1 MPNGSVELELWNIF
15 TYYTLHGNPQDPEHL
30 KCNQFVRLAKDADI
44 LGRKTSKLNNVAQAD
59 VELSFKAAIRS
70 KNRRTTKKE
79 LLTYS
84 DFLNCLNQL
93 APRVYPR
100 SNKDT
105 VFQQLLLENLL
116 PLASRRNPEPM
127 SEQLQAD
134 DIQKILE
141 YYMPGLEQIFLF
153 YSDISERRQRQAS
166 AKGKG
171 GGGAKRRAAEDPT
184 PEVMYPEY
192 QQFCSQYKLTSSEL
206 ISQLQAGDIFLCS
219 TKQSQAGDDC
229 APLTMEDF
237 AEVLFR
243 ASRMAYSTSVGSSP
257 TDKLNALF
265 LHMWKSVNNI
275 DAQGKAVEQR
285 SNMAAMAGDLNIGG
299 SSLFNRLFM
308 QQWRADGYRDY
319 LNAEPTLP
327 EDAAV
332 ILQRILERPAV
343 LPPPK
348 PQVDT
353 KELQELLMQNDE
365 IADLLAGEDE
375 DEDDED
381 ED

>member
-1 MPNGSVELELWNIF
+1 MSVELELWNIF

-44 LGRKTSKLNNVAQAD
+44 LGRRNSRLNNVAQAD

-70 KNRRTTKKE
+70 KSRRTTKKE

-93 APRVYPR
+93 APRVYPK
-100 SNKDT
+100 SDKDT

-127 SEQLQAD
+127 TQKLQD
-134 DIQKILE
+134 DGIQKIFE
-141 YYMPGLEQIFLF
+141 YYMPGLEQIFL
-153 YSDISERRQRQAS
+153 YYAEMSEQRRRNAAS
-166 AKGKG
+166 VTKGSKQG
-171 GGGAKRRAAEDPT
+171 KRRGADDIPVAEI
-184 PEVMYPEY
+184 MYPEY
-192 QQFCSQYKLTSSEL
+192 QRFCSEYKLTSAEL

-229 APLTMEDF
+229 APLTLEEF
-237 AEVLFR
+237 PEVLFR
-243 ASRMAYSTSVGSSP
+243 ASRMAHKNSNWASP
-257 TDKLNALF
+257 EDKLNAIF
-265 LHMWKSVNNI
+265 LHMWKSVNNL

-308 QQWRADGYRDY
+308 HQWRADGFRDY
-319 LNAEPTLP
+319 LNSDPELG
-327 EDAAV
+327 EDAQSV
-332 ILQRILERPAV
+332 LQRILERPAF
-343 LPPPK
+343 LPPPTARVNEK
-348 PQVDT
+348 D
-353 KELQELLMQNDE
+353 LQDLLMDKPE
-365 IADLLAGEDE
+365 IAELLAGGSASEDG
-375 DEDDED
+375 DSD
-381 ED
+381 

>member
-1 MPNGSVELELWNIF
+1 MSVELELWNIF

-30 KCNQFVRLAKDADI
+30 KCNQFVRLAKDTDI
-44 LGRKTSKLNNVAQAD
+44 LGRRNSRLNNVAQAD

-93 APRVYPR
+93 APRVYPKT
-100 SNKDT
+100 NKDT

-127 SEQLQAD
+127 TEQLQEEGV
-134 DIQKILE
+134 QKLFE

-153 YSDISERRQRQAS
+153 YSEMSEQRRRNAAS
-166 AKGKG
+166 AKGVKNG
-171 GGGAKRRAAEDPT
+171 GKRRGADDVPVAEI
-184 PEVMYPEY
+184 MYPEY
-192 QQFCSQYKLTSSEL
+192 QRFCSEYKLTSAEL

-229 APLTMEDF
+229 APLTLEEF
-237 AEVLFR
+237 PEVLLR
-243 ASRMAYSTSVGSSP
+243 GSRTAYRNANWASP
-257 TDKLNALF
+257 EDKLNSIF
-265 LHMWKSVNNI
+265 LHMWKSVNNL
-275 DAQGKAVEQR
+275 DAQGKAVESR

-308 QQWRADGYRDY
+308 HQWRADGFRDY
-319 LNAEPTLP
+319 LNSEPVLG
-327 EDAAV
+327 EDAQSV
-332 ILQRILERPAV
+332 LQRILDRPAF
-343 LPPPK
+343 LPPPTAK
-348 PQVDT
+348 VNEQ
-353 KELQELLMQNDE
+353 ELQDLLLDKPE
-365 IADLLAGEDE
+365 IANLLAGGSESD
-375 DEDDED
+375 DDDE
-381 ED
+381 